1 MERTAPDG
9 RGARAGSAPPLV
21 PEVPG
26 RLRRH
31 FVRLPEAIREAPGIR
46 VLNRHV
52 RSVLFSTDVAVIRNT
67 DADAVIAVY
76 PFTPQPIITRALIE
90 ASDVPVFCGVGGGV
104 TSGARTLAVALDA
117 DFQGAH
123 AVVVNAPTPNDLV
136 SELKRHVEV
145 PVIVTVASARDDIR
159 ARVEAGADI
168 LNVSGAQDTPDIVRL
183 IRDLA
188 PEVPVIGTGGPTDE
202 TIRAVLNA
210 GAHAVTFTPPT
221 TAHLFR
227 GIMERYRTD
236 R

>member
-1 MERTAPDG
+1 MDRTAPG
-9 RGARAGSAPPLV
+9 VRGGPGAPTLPAP

-31 FVRLPEAIREAPGIR
+31 FIRLPEAIREAPGIR

-76 PFTPQPIITRALIE
+76 PFTPQPIITHAII
-90 ASDVPVFCGVGGGV
+90 AAADVPVFCGVGGGV

-123 AVVVNAPTPNDLV
+123 GVVVNAPTPNTLIA
-136 SELKRHVEV
+136 ELKRHVEV

-159 ARVEAGADI
+159 GRVEAGADI
-168 LNVSGAQDTPDIVRL
+168 LNVSGGPDTPDVVRL

-188 PEVPVIGTGGPTDE
+188 PETPVIATGGPTDE
-202 TIRAVLNA
+202 SIRAAIAA
-210 GAHAVTFTPPT
+210 GAHAITYTPPT
-221 TAHLFR
+221 PGHLFR
-227 GIMERYRTD
+227 SIMDRYRSA